1 MARLFSLP
9 PAVRSRLSWGL
20 VTLVGL
26 GLFFPGLGVPGL
38 MDPDEGRYA
47 EIAREM
53 LLLRDWLI
61 PHLNLVP
68 YLEKPPLV
76 YWLTAMSLGAFGLG
90 EWAARL
96 PSALAALAGLYLAF
110 WLGRALWGERQGLWG
125 AVVLATSGGY
135 LVLARLL
142 TLDMVFTLFLNLGI
156 ALGYLA
162 LSRERPRLWPW
173 AYLALALAVLVK
185 GPVALVLAGLIWG
198 LAAALERG
206 WQGLRALIR
215 PGSWAI
221 LAAVVLPWFVY
232 AAWRYPAFPRFFLWE
247 HHVERYVSG
256 AGFHAEPWW
265 YFGPVLAG
273 LLLPWTGLIPWALGQ
288 KDAAHRGDRLFL
300 MIWAGAVVAFF
311 SLSQGKLATYILPA
325 LMPLALLAGKA
336 LAEFISGEAGSCQA
350 RGLRI
355 SLLVWTCV
363 GWLLVGLYGWRPG
376 MLAQLLKQG
385 DFLAPWLLVSLVIL
399 ALTPLAALAL
409 RRPAVLVAGA
419 LLLGLILPLGMNRIA
434 VQRSPKAVGADPQGA
449 LAARGGAGGGV
460 SLLPG
465 VELLQRPDFSP
476 AGFSHGTE
484 FRGEAGPGE
493 RPVFPELG

>member
-9 PAVRSRLSWGL
+9 AAVRSRLSWGL

-76 YWLTAMSLGAFGLG
+76 YWLTSMSLGAFGLG

-135 LVLARLL
+135 VVLARLL

-162 LSRERPRLWPW
+162 LSRERPRLWPY
-173 AYLALALAVLVK
+173 AYLALALAVMVK

-198 LAAALERG
+198 LA
-206 WQGLRALIR
+206 R
-215 PGSWAI
+215 PC
-221 LAAVVLPWFVY
+221 
-232 AAWRYPAFPRFFLWE
+232 R
-247 HHVERYVSG
+247 
-256 AGFHAEPWW
+256 
-265 YFGPVLAG
+265 
-273 LLLPWTGLIPWALGQ
+273 
-288 KDAAHRGDRLFL
+288 
-300 MIWAGAVVAFF
+300 
-311 SLSQGKLATYILPA
+311 
-325 LMPLALLAGKA
+325 
-336 LAEFISGEAGSCQA
+336 EAGRDS
-350 RGLRI
+350 
-355 SLLVWTCV
+355 
-363 GWLLVGLYGWRPG
+363 
-376 MLAQLLKQG
+376 
-385 DFLAPWLLVSLVIL
+385 
-399 ALTPLAALAL
+399 
-409 RRPAVLVAGA
+409 
-419 LLLGLILPLGMNRIA
+419 
-434 VQRSPKAVGADPQGA
+434 
-449 LAARGGAGGGV
+449 
-460 SLLPG
+460 
-465 VELLQRPDFSP
+465 
-476 AGFSHGTE
+476 
-484 FRGEAGPGE
+484 GP
-493 RPVFPELG
+493 

>member
-26 GLFFPGLGVPGL
+26 GLFFPGLGRPGL

-76 YWLTAMSLGAFGLG
+76 YWLTSMSLGVFGVG

-96 PSALAALAGLYLAF
+96 PSALAALAGLYLAL
-110 WLGRALWGERQGLWG
+110 WLGRALWGARQGLWG
-125 AVVLATSGGY
+125 ALVLATCGGY
-135 LVLARLL
+135 IVMARLL

-162 LSRERPRLWPW
+162 LSRERPRLWPY

-185 GPVALVLAGLIWG
+185 GPVALVLTGLIWG
-198 LAAALERG
+198 LAAALQKG

-215 PGSWAI
+215 PGSWA
-221 LAAVVLPWFVY
+221 LLVAVVLPWFGYV
-232 AAWRYPAFPRFFLWE
+232 AWRYPAFPRFFLWE

-256 AGFHAEPWW
+256 AGFHAAPWW
-265 YFGPVLAG
+265 YFGPVLAA
-273 LLLPWTGLIPWALGQ
+273 LLLPWTGLIPWALAK
-288 KDAAHRGDRLFL
+288 KDAAGRGDRLFL
-300 MIWAGAVVAFF
+300 MVWAGVVVAFF

-336 LAEFISGEAGSCQA
+336 LAEFISGGADWRGA

-363 GWLLVGLYGWRPG
+363 GWLLVGMYGWRPG
-376 MLAQLLKQG
+376 AMEQLFKQG
-385 DFLAPWLLVSLVIL
+385 EFLVPWLPLVLVIL
-399 ALTPLAALAL
+399 ALTPLAALVL
-409 RRPAVLVAGA
+409 RRLEVLVVGA
-419 LLLGLILPLGMNRIA
+419 LLLGLILPLGMNRVA
-434 VQRSPKAVGADPQGA
+434 VQRSPREMGLTLKEHWQPGARW
-449 LAARGGAGGGV
+449 RGCI
-460 SLLPG
+460 STP
-465 VELLQRPDFSP
+465 
-476 AGFSHGTE
+476 
-484 FRGEAGPGE
+484 RG
-493 RPVFPELG
+493 

>member
-1 MARLFSLP
+1 M
-9 PAVRSRLSWGL
+9 SRTRRERASCFELVVAGRALSEDPEAEIAIMMVEAGGTEDSWSFYEAGAPKVTEDVLAGGL
-20 VTLVGL
+20 EAAKKWIRESIDLQR
-26 GLFFPGLGVPGL
+26 
-38 MDPDEGRYA
+38 PDEGRYA

-53 LLLRDWLI
+53 LLLRDWLV

-76 YWLTAMSLGAFGLG
+76 YWLTAMSLGAFGVA

-125 AVVLATSGGY
+125 AVVLATCGGY

-162 LSRERPRLWPW
+162 LSRERPRLWPY

-198 LAAALERG
+198 LAAAMERG
-206 WQGLRALIR
+206 WQGFRALIR
-215 PGSWAI
+215 PGSWGI

-232 AAWRYPAFPRFFLWE
+232 VAWRYPAFPRFFLWE
-247 HHVERYVSG
+247 QHVERYVSG

-273 LLLPWTGLIPWALGQ
+273 LFLPWTGLIPWSLGQ
-288 KDAAHRGDRLFL
+288 KDAAGRGDRLFL
-300 MIWAGAVVAFF
+300 MIWAGVVVAFF

-336 LAEFISGEAGSCQA
+336 LSEFISGGA
-350 RGLRI
+350 
-355 SLLVWTCV
+355 
-363 GWLLVGLYGWRPG
+363 GWR
-376 MLAQLLKQG
+376 
-385 DFLAPWLLVSLVIL
+385 
-399 ALTPLAALAL
+399 
-409 RRPAVLVAGA
+409 
-419 LLLGLILPLGMNRIA
+419 
-434 VQRSPKAVGADPQGA
+434 AVG
-449 LAARGGAGGGV
+449 GV
-460 SLLPG
+460 
-465 VELLQRPDFSP
+465 
-476 AGFSHGTE
+476 
-484 FRGEAGPGE
+484 
-493 RPVFPELG
+493 